1 VCISTEVEYAHMNG
15 MTVQVNTTMAQL
27 DDMREDDQIQHA
39 MKMYELRNPEKE
51 VL

>member
-1 VCISTEVEYAHMNG
+1 
-15 MTVQVNTTMAQL
+15 
-27 DDMREDDQIQHA
+27 MREDDQIQHA